1 MRAYLS
7 LDGVLSYL
15 EDAGTPLFNDIVLPS
30 GIDKNILEECIYE
43 DGAEFGVIYSDP
55 PFFKSRVEGWFRR
68 KYDTF
73 QKWNDVLNSTYNPIE
88 NYDRIE
94 DWTDTGT
101 STETGTRSDVGTSHV
116 EGETHDNLQEQTS
129 GTSHAN
135 GETSDNLQE
144 QTSGTSHTKG
154 ETSGTSS
161 NSATTSGRSQTDTT
175 GTDTTK
181 STTTESGRSQ
191 TDTDTTDTLV
201 KTNSEVT
208 DQDGTSAT
216 RASAHN
222 TSETT
227 VSAFN
232 DGNYQPS
239 QKVATAS
246 GEFVTAGQPD
256 KTDTTTTNDVTV
268 TTNGQDTR
276 TIDGQEVT
284 TDSKTTTTN
293 NEVEKVGQEIT
304 QTSGTTTESGTTSGT
319 SEENGTTSGTRE
331 VIETGTSEEN
341 GTTSGTRAVIE
352 QGTSETDGRTTL
364 TSDTTGSKEN
374 EGVHSGRIHGN
385 IGVVTTQKMIR
396 EEVQLRHD
404 FNIYSMISDCFCD
417 EFLIKVY

>member
-30 GIDKNILEECIYE
+30 GIDKGILTECIYE
-43 DGAEFGVIYSDP
+43 DGAEFGVIYTDP
-55 PFFKSRVEGWFRR
+55 PFFKNRVEGWFRR

-101 STETGTRSDVGTSHV
+101 SSETGTRSDVGTSHT
-116 EGETHDNLQEQTS
+116 EGETHDNLQEQT
-129 GTSHAN
+129 T
-135 GETSDNLQE
+135 
-144 QTSGTSHTKG
+144 
-154 ETSGTSS
+154 GTSS
-161 NSATTSGRSQTDTT
+161 DSETQSGRTQTDNNS
-175 GTDTTK
+175 TDN
-181 STTTESGRSQ
+181 
-191 TDTDTTDTLV
+191 LV
-201 KTNSEVT
+201 KTNREVT

-232 DGNYQPS
+232 DGSYAPS
-239 QKVATAS
+239 QKVAVNS
-246 GEFVTAGQPD
+246 GEFVAAGQPD
-256 KTDTTTTNDVTV
+256 ETDTTTTNDVTV
-268 TTNGQDTR
+268 TNNGTDTR
-276 TIDGQEVT
+276 TIQ
-284 TDSKTTTTN
+284 
-293 NEVEKVGQEIT
+293 GQEIE
-304 QTSGTTTESGTTSGT
+304 QTSGTTTGS
-319 SEENGTTSGTRE
+319 
-331 VIETGTSEEN
+331 

-352 QGTSETDGRTTL
+352 SGTSETNGRTTL
-364 TSDTTGSKEN
+364 TSDTTGSREN

-396 EEVQLRHD
+396 EEIELRHD

>member
-30 GIDKNILEECIYE
+30 GIDKGILEECIYE

-73 QKWNDVLNSTYNPIE
+73 QKWNDVLNSAYNPIE

-135 GETSDNLQE
+135 GETSGNSQE
-144 QTSGTSHTKG
+144 QTG
-154 ETSGTSS
+154 GTSS
-161 NSATTSGRSQTDTT
+161 NSVTTSGRSQTDTT
-175 GTDTTK
+175 GTETAE
-181 STTTESGRSQ
+181 STVAESGRSQ

-246 GEFVTAGQPD
+246 GDFVTAEQPD

-268 TTNGQDTR
+268 TSNGQDTR
-276 TIDGQEVT
+276 TIEGQEIT
-284 TDSKTTTTN
+284 TDSKTTTTTG
-293 NEVEKVGQEIT
+293 ETEKVGQEIT

-319 SEENGTTSGTRE
+319 RA
-331 VIETGTSEEN
+331 VIESGTSEES

-352 QGTSETDGRTTL
+352 SGTSETDGRTTL

-417 EFLIKVY
+417 EFLIQVY

>member
-30 GIDKNILEECIYE
+30 GIDKGILTECIYE
-43 DGAEFGVIYSDP
+43 DGAEFGVIYTDP

-88 NYDRIE
+88 NYDRQE

-101 STETGTRSDVGTSHV
+101 SSETGTRSDVGTSHT
-116 EGETHDNLQEQTS
+116 EGETHNNLQEQT
-129 GTSHAN
+129 T
-135 GETSDNLQE
+135 
-144 QTSGTSHTKG
+144 
-154 ETSGTSS
+154 GTSS
-161 NSATTSGRSQTDTT
+161 DSETQSGRTQTDNNS
-175 GTDTTK
+175 TDN
-181 STTTESGRSQ
+181 
-191 TDTDTTDTLV
+191 LV
-201 KTNSEVT
+201 KTNREVT
-208 DQDGTSAT
+208 DQDGTSTT

-232 DGNYQPS
+232 DGSYAPS
-239 QKVATAS
+239 QKVAVNS
-246 GEFVTAGQPD
+246 GEFVAAGQPD

-268 TTNGQDTR
+268 TNNGTDTR
-276 TIDGQEVT
+276 TIQ
-284 TDSKTTTTN
+284 
-293 NEVEKVGQEIT
+293 GQEIE
-304 QTSGTTTESGTTSGT
+304 QTSGTTTGS
-319 SEENGTTSGTRE
+319 
-331 VIETGTSEEN
+331 

-352 QGTSETDGRTTL
+352 SGTSETNGRTTL
-364 TSDTTGSKEN
+364 TSDTTGSREN

-385 IGVVTTQKMIR
+385 IGTVTTQKMIR
-396 EEVQLRHD
+396 EEIELRHN

>member
-30 GIDKNILEECIYE
+30 GIDKTILEECIYE

-55 PFFKSRVEGWFRR
+55 PFFKNRVEGWFRR

-135 GETSDNLQE
+135 GETSGNSQE
-144 QTSGTSHTKG
+144 QTG
-154 ETSGTSS
+154 GTSS
-161 NSATTSGRSQTDTT
+161 NSVTQSGRSQTDTT
-175 GTDTTK
+175 GTDTTEN
-181 STTTESGRSQ
+181 TVTESGRSQ

-246 GEFVTAGQPD
+246 GDFVTAGQPD

-268 TTNGQDTR
+268 TSNGQDTR

-293 NEVEKVGQEIT
+293 GEVEKVGQEIT

-319 SEENGTTSGTRE
+319 RA
-331 VIETGTSEEN
+331 VIESGTSEES

-352 QGTSETDGRTTL
+352 QGTSETNGRTTL

-396 EEVQLRHD
+396 EEVQLRYD

>member
-30 GIDKNILEECIYE
+30 GIDKSTLEECIYE
-43 DGAEFGVIYSDP
+43 DGAEFGVIYTDP
-55 PFFKSRVEGWFRR
+55 PFFKNRVEGWFQR

-101 STETGTRSDVGTSHV
+101 STETGKRSDVGTSHM
-116 EGETHDNLQEQTS
+116 EGETHDNLQEQT
-129 GTSHAN
+129 T
-135 GETSDNLQE
+135 
-144 QTSGTSHTKG
+144 
-154 ETSGTSS
+154 GTSS
-161 NSATTSGRSQTDTT
+161 DSETSSGKTQTDNNS
-175 GTDTTK
+175 TDN
-181 STTTESGRSQ
+181 
-191 TDTDTTDTLV
+191 LV
-201 KTNSEVT
+201 KTNREVT

-232 DGNYQPS
+232 DGSYAPS
-239 QKVATAS
+239 QKVAVNS
-246 GEFVTAGQPD
+246 GEFVAAGQPD

-268 TTNGQDTR
+268 TTNGEDTH
-276 TIDGQEVT
+276 TIQGQEV
-284 TDSKTTTTN
+284 
-293 NEVEKVGQEIT
+293 E
-304 QTSGTTTESGTTSGT
+304 QTSGTTTGS
-319 SEENGTTSGTRE
+319 
-331 VIETGTSEEN
+331 

-352 QGTSETDGRTTL
+352 QGTSESDGRTTL

-396 EEVQLRHD
+396 EELELRHD

>member
-30 GIDKNILEECIYE
+30 GIDKGILEECIYE
-43 DGAEFGVIYSDP
+43 DGAEFGVIYTDP

-101 STETGTRSDVGTSHV
+101 SSETGTRSDVGTSHT
-116 EGETHDNLQEQTS
+116 EGETHDNLQEQT
-129 GTSHAN
+129 T
-135 GETSDNLQE
+135 
-144 QTSGTSHTKG
+144 
-154 ETSGTSS
+154 GTSS
-161 NSATTSGRSQTDTT
+161 DSETQSGRTQTDNNS
-175 GTDTTK
+175 TDN
-181 STTTESGRSQ
+181 
-191 TDTDTTDTLV
+191 LV
-201 KTNSEVT
+201 KTNREVT

-232 DGNYQPS
+232 DGSYAPS
-239 QKVATAS
+239 QKVAVNS
-246 GEFVTAGQPD
+246 GEFVAAGQPD
-256 KTDTTTTNDVTV
+256 TTNTATTNDVTV
-268 TTNGQDTR
+268 TNNGTDTR
-276 TIDGQEVT
+276 TIQ
-284 TDSKTTTTN
+284 
-293 NEVEKVGQEIT
+293 GQEIE
-304 QTSGTTTESGTTSGT
+304 QTSGTTTGS
-319 SEENGTTSGTRE
+319 
-331 VIETGTSEEN
+331 

-352 QGTSETDGRTTL
+352 SGTSQSDGRTTL
-364 TSDTTGSKEN
+364 TSDTTGSREN

-385 IGVVTTQKMIR
+385 IGVTTTQHMI
-396 EEVQLRHD
+396 EEEIQLRHN

>member
-30 GIDKNILEECIYE
+30 GIDKGILTECIYE
-43 DGAEFGVIYSDP
+43 DGAEFGVIYTDP

-88 NYDRIE
+88 NYDRQE

-101 STETGTRSDVGTSHV
+101 SSETGTRSDVGTSHTQ
-116 EGETHDNLQEQTS
+116 GETHDNLQEQT
-129 GTSHAN
+129 T
-135 GETSDNLQE
+135 
-144 QTSGTSHTKG
+144 
-154 ETSGTSS
+154 GTSS
-161 NSATTSGRSQTDTT
+161 DSETQSGRTQTDNNS
-175 GTDTTK
+175 TDN
-181 STTTESGRSQ
+181 
-191 TDTDTTDTLV
+191 LV
-201 KTNSEVT
+201 KTNREVT

-232 DGNYQPS
+232 DGSYAPS
-239 QKVATAS
+239 QKVAVNS
-246 GEFVTAGQPD
+246 GEFVAAGQPD

-268 TTNGQDTR
+268 TNNGTDTR
-276 TIDGQEVT
+276 TIQ
-284 TDSKTTTTN
+284 
-293 NEVEKVGQEIT
+293 GQEIE
-304 QTSGTTTESGTTSGT
+304 QTSGTTTGS
-319 SEENGTTSGTRE
+319 
-331 VIETGTSEEN
+331 

-352 QGTSETDGRTTL
+352 SGTSETNGRTTL
-364 TSDTTGSKEN
+364 TSDTTGSREN

-396 EEVQLRHD
+396 EEIELRHN

>member
-15 EDAGTPLFNDIVLPS
+15 EGAGTPLFNDIVLPS
-30 GIDKNILEECIYE
+30 GIDKGILEECIYE
-43 DGAEFGVIYSDP
+43 DGAEFGVIYTDP
-55 PFFKSRVEGWFRR
+55 PFFKNRVEGWFQR

-101 STETGTRSDVGTSHV
+101 SSETGTRSDVGTSHT
-116 EGETHDNLQEQTS
+116 EGETHDSLQEQT
-129 GTSHAN
+129 N
-135 GETSDNLQE
+135 
-144 QTSGTSHTKG
+144 
-154 ETSGTSS
+154 GTSS
-161 NSATTSGRSQTDTT
+161 DSETSSGRTQTDNNS
-175 GTDTTK
+175 TDN
-181 STTTESGRSQ
+181 
-191 TDTDTTDTLV
+191 LV
-201 KTNSEVT
+201 KTNREVT

-232 DGNYQPS
+232 DGNYAPS
-239 QKVATAS
+239 QKVAVNS
-246 GEFVTAGQPD
+246 GEFVAAGQPD
-256 KTDTTTTNDVTV
+256 TTNTTTTNDVTV
-268 TTNGQDTR
+268 TNNGEDTR
-276 TIDGQEVT
+276 TIQ
-284 TDSKTTTTN
+284 
-293 NEVEKVGQEIT
+293 GQEIE
-304 QTSGTTTESGTTSGT
+304 QTSGTTTGS
-319 SEENGTTSGTRE
+319 
-331 VIETGTSEEN
+331 
-341 GTTSGTRAVIE
+341 GTTSGTRAVTE
-352 QGTSETDGRTTL
+352 QGTSETNGRTTL
-364 TSDTTGSKEN
+364 TSDTTGSREN

-396 EEVQLRHD
+396 EEIELRHN

>member
-30 GIDKNILEECIYE
+30 GIDKGILTECIYE
-43 DGAEFGVIYSDP
+43 DGAEFGVIYTDP
-55 PFFKSRVEGWFRR
+55 PFFKNRVEGWFRR

-101 STETGTRSDVGTSHV
+101 SSETGTRSDVGTSHT
-116 EGETHDNLQEQTS
+116 EGETHDNLQEQT
-129 GTSHAN
+129 T
-135 GETSDNLQE
+135 
-144 QTSGTSHTKG
+144 
-154 ETSGTSS
+154 GTSS
-161 NSATTSGRSQTDTT
+161 DSETQSGRTQTDNNS
-175 GTDTTK
+175 TDN
-181 STTTESGRSQ
+181 
-191 TDTDTTDTLV
+191 LV
-201 KTNSEVT
+201 KTNREVT
-208 DQDGTSAT
+208 DQDGTSAP

-232 DGNYQPS
+232 AGSYAPS
-239 QKVATAS
+239 QKVAVNS
-246 GEFVTAGQPD
+246 GEFVAAGQPD
-256 KTDTTTTNDVTV
+256 TTNTTTTNDVTV
-268 TTNGQDTR
+268 TDNGTDTR
-276 TIDGQEVT
+276 TIQ
-284 TDSKTTTTN
+284 
-293 NEVEKVGQEIT
+293 GQEIE
-304 QTSGTTTESGTTSGT
+304 QTSGTTTGS
-319 SEENGTTSGTRE
+319 
-331 VIETGTSEEN
+331 

-352 QGTSETDGRTTL
+352 SGTSETNGRTTL
-364 TSDTTGSKEN
+364 TSDTTGSREN

-396 EEVQLRHD
+396 EEIQLRHD

>member
-30 GIDKNILEECIYE
+30 GIDKGVLTECIYE
-43 DGAEFGVIYSDP
+43 DGAEFGVIYTDP
-55 PFFKSRVEGWFRR
+55 PFFKNRVEGWFRR

-73 QKWNDVLNSTYNPIE
+73 QKWNNVLNSTYNPIE

-101 STETGTRSDVGTSHV
+101 SSETGTRSDVGTSHT
-116 EGETHDNLQEQTS
+116 EGETHDNLQEQT
-129 GTSHAN
+129 T
-135 GETSDNLQE
+135 
-144 QTSGTSHTKG
+144 
-154 ETSGTSS
+154 GTSS
-161 NSATTSGRSQTDTT
+161 DSETQSGRTQTDNNS
-175 GTDTTK
+175 TDN
-181 STTTESGRSQ
+181 
-191 TDTDTTDTLV
+191 LV
-201 KTNSEVT
+201 KTNREVT

-232 DGNYQPS
+232 DGSYAPS
-239 QKVATAS
+239 QKVAVNS
-246 GEFVTAGQPD
+246 GEFVAAGQPD

-268 TTNGQDTR
+268 TNNGTDTR
-276 TIDGQEVT
+276 TIQ
-284 TDSKTTTTN
+284 
-293 NEVEKVGQEIT
+293 GQEIE
-304 QTSGTTTESGTTSGT
+304 QTSGTTTGS
-319 SEENGTTSGTRE
+319 
-331 VIETGTSEEN
+331 

-352 QGTSETDGRTTL
+352 SGTSQSDGRTTL
-364 TSDTTGSKEN
+364 TSDTTGSREN
-374 EGVHSGRIHGN
+374 AGVHSGRIHGN

>member
-15 EDAGTPLFNDIVLPS
+15 EDARTPLFNDIVLPS
-30 GIDKNILEECIYE
+30 GIDKGILTECIYE
-43 DGAEFGVIYSDP
+43 DGAEFGVIYTDP
-55 PFFKSRVEGWFRR
+55 PFFKSRVEGWFQR

-101 STETGTRSDVGTSHV
+101 SSETGTRSDVGTSHTT
-116 EGETHDNLQEQTS
+116 GETHDNLQEQT
-129 GTSHAN
+129 T
-135 GETSDNLQE
+135 
-144 QTSGTSHTKG
+144 
-154 ETSGTSS
+154 GTSS
-161 NSATTSGRSQTDTT
+161 DSETQSGRTQTDNNS
-175 GTDTTK
+175 TDN
-181 STTTESGRSQ
+181 
-191 TDTDTTDTLV
+191 LV
-201 KTNSEVT
+201 KTNREVT

-232 DGNYQPS
+232 DGSYAPS
-239 QKVATAS
+239 QKVAVNS
-246 GEFVTAGQPD
+246 GEFVAAGQPD

-268 TTNGQDTR
+268 TNNGTDTR
-276 TIDGQEVT
+276 TIQ
-284 TDSKTTTTN
+284 
-293 NEVEKVGQEIT
+293 GQEIE
-304 QTSGTTTESGTTSGT
+304 QTSGTTTGS
-319 SEENGTTSGTRE
+319 
-331 VIETGTSEEN
+331 

-352 QGTSETDGRTTL
+352 SGTSQSDGRTTL
-364 TSDTTGSKEN
+364 TSDTTGSREN

-396 EEVQLRHD
+396 EEIELRHN

>member
-30 GIDKNILEECIYE
+30 GIDKGILTECIYE
-43 DGAEFGVIYSDP
+43 DGAEFGVIYTDP
-55 PFFKSRVEGWFRR
+55 PFFKSRVEGWFQR
-68 KYDTF
+68 KYNTF

-101 STETGTRSDVGTSHV
+101 SSETGTRSDVGTSHTT
-116 EGETHDNLQEQTS
+116 GETHDNLQEQT
-129 GTSHAN
+129 T
-135 GETSDNLQE
+135 
-144 QTSGTSHTKG
+144 
-154 ETSGTSS
+154 GTSS
-161 NSATTSGRSQTDTT
+161 DSETQSGRTQTDNNS
-175 GTDTTK
+175 TDN
-181 STTTESGRSQ
+181 
-191 TDTDTTDTLV
+191 LV
-201 KTNSEVT
+201 KTNREVT

-232 DGNYQPS
+232 DGSYAPS
-239 QKVATAS
+239 QKVAVNS
-246 GEFVTAGQPD
+246 GEFVAAGQPD

-268 TTNGQDTR
+268 TNNGTDTR
-276 TIDGQEVT
+276 TIQ
-284 TDSKTTTTN
+284 
-293 NEVEKVGQEIT
+293 GQEIE
-304 QTSGTTTESGTTSGT
+304 QTSGTTTGS
-319 SEENGTTSGTRE
+319 
-331 VIETGTSEEN
+331 

-352 QGTSETDGRTTL
+352 SGTSQSDGRTTL
-364 TSDTTGSKEN
+364 TSDTTGSREN

-396 EEVQLRHD
+396 EEIELRHN

>member
-30 GIDKNILEECIYE
+30 GIDKGILTECIYE
-43 DGAEFGVIYSDP
+43 DGAEFGIIYTDP

-101 STETGTRSDVGTSHV
+101 SSETGTRSDVGTSHT
-116 EGETHDNLQEQTS
+116 EGETHDNLQEQT
-129 GTSHAN
+129 T
-135 GETSDNLQE
+135 
-144 QTSGTSHTKG
+144 
-154 ETSGTSS
+154 GTSS
-161 NSATTSGRSQTDTT
+161 DSETQSGRTQTDNNS
-175 GTDTTK
+175 TDN
-181 STTTESGRSQ
+181 
-191 TDTDTTDTLV
+191 LV
-201 KTNSEVT
+201 KTNREVT

-232 DGNYQPS
+232 DGSYAPS
-239 QKVATAS
+239 QKVAVNS
-246 GEFVTAGQPD
+246 GEFVAAGQPD
-256 KTDTTTTNDVTV
+256 TTDTTTTNDVTV
-268 TTNGQDTR
+268 TNNGTDTR
-276 TIDGQEVT
+276 TMQ
-284 TDSKTTTTN
+284 
-293 NEVEKVGQEIT
+293 GQEIE
-304 QTSGTTTESGTTSGT
+304 QTSGTTTGS
-319 SEENGTTSGTRE
+319 
-331 VIETGTSEEN
+331 

-352 QGTSETDGRTTL
+352 SGTSQSDGRTTL
-364 TSDTTGSKEN
+364 TSDTTGSREN

>member
-30 GIDKNILEECIYE
+30 GIDKGILTECIYE
-43 DGAEFGVIYSDP
+43 DGAEFGVIYTDP
-55 PFFKSRVEGWFRR
+55 PFFKNRVEGWFRR

-101 STETGTRSDVGTSHV
+101 SSETGTRSDVGTSHTT
-116 EGETHDNLQEQTS
+116 GETHDNLQEQT
-129 GTSHAN
+129 T
-135 GETSDNLQE
+135 
-144 QTSGTSHTKG
+144 
-154 ETSGTSS
+154 GTSS
-161 NSATTSGRSQTDTT
+161 DSETSSGRTQTDNNS
-175 GTDTTK
+175 TDN
-181 STTTESGRSQ
+181 
-191 TDTDTTDTLV
+191 LV
-201 KTNSEVT
+201 KTNREVT

-232 DGNYQPS
+232 DGSYAPS
-239 QKVATAS
+239 QKVAVNS
-246 GEFVTAGQPD
+246 GEFVAAGSPD

-268 TTNGQDTR
+268 TENGTDTR
-276 TIDGQEVT
+276 TIQ
-284 TDSKTTTTN
+284 
-293 NEVEKVGQEIT
+293 GQEIE
-304 QTSGTTTESGTTSGT
+304 QTSGTTTGS
-319 SEENGTTSGTRE
+319 
-331 VIETGTSEEN
+331 

-352 QGTSETDGRTTL
+352 SGTSQSDGRTTL
-364 TSDTTGSKEN
+364 TSDTTGTKEN

>member
-15 EDAGTPLFNDIVLPS
+15 EDAGTPLFNDIILPS
-30 GIDKNILEECIYE
+30 GIDKGILTECIYE
-43 DGAEFGVIYSDP
+43 DGADFGVIYTDP
-55 PFFKSRVEGWFRR
+55 PFFKNRVEGWFRR

-101 STETGTRSDVGTSHV
+101 SSETGTRSDVGTSHT
-116 EGETHDNLQEQTS
+116 EGETHDNLQEQT
-129 GTSHAN
+129 T
-135 GETSDNLQE
+135 
-144 QTSGTSHTKG
+144 
-154 ETSGTSS
+154 GTSS
-161 NSATTSGRSQTDTT
+161 DSETQSGRTQTDNNS
-175 GTDTTK
+175 TDN
-181 STTTESGRSQ
+181 
-191 TDTDTTDTLV
+191 LV
-201 KTNSEVT
+201 KTNREVT

-232 DGNYQPS
+232 DGSYAPS
-239 QKVATAS
+239 QKVAVNS
-246 GEFVTAGQPD
+246 GEFLATGQPD
-256 KTDTTTTNDVTV
+256 KTDTTTTNDVIV
-268 TTNGQDTR
+268 TNNGTDTR
-276 TIDGQEVT
+276 TIQGQEV
-284 TDSKTTTTN
+284 
-293 NEVEKVGQEIT
+293 E
-304 QTSGTTTESGTTSGT
+304 QTSGTTTGS
-319 SEENGTTSGTRE
+319 
-331 VIETGTSEEN
+331 

-352 QGTSETDGRTTL
+352 SGTSETNGRTTL
-364 TSDTTGSKEN
+364 TSDTTGSREN

-385 IGVVTTQKMIR
+385 IGVTTTQHMI
-396 EEVQLRHD
+396 EEEIQLRHN

>member
-7 LDGVLSYL
+7 LDGVLSFL
-15 EDAGTPLFNDIVLPS
+15 EDAGTPLFNDIILPS

-43 DGAEFGVIYSDP
+43 DGAEFGVIYTDP
-55 PFFKSRVEGWFRR
+55 PFFKNRVEGWFQR
-68 KYDTF
+68 KYETF
-73 QKWNDVLNSTYNPIE
+73 QKWYNVLNSTYNPIE
-88 NYDRIE
+88 NYDRQE

-101 STETGTRSDVGTSHV
+101 SSETGTRSDVGTSHT
-116 EGETHDNLQEQTS
+116 EGETHDNLQEQT
-129 GTSHAN
+129 T
-135 GETSDNLQE
+135 
-144 QTSGTSHTKG
+144 
-154 ETSGTSS
+154 GTSS
-161 NSATTSGRSQTDTT
+161 DSETSSGRTQTDNNS
-175 GTDTTK
+175 TDN
-181 STTTESGRSQ
+181 
-191 TDTDTTDTLV
+191 LI
-201 KTNSEVT
+201 KTNREVT

-232 DGNYQPS
+232 DGSYAPS
-239 QKVATAS
+239 QKVAVNS

-268 TTNGQDTR
+268 TSNGQDTR
-276 TIDGQEVT
+276 TIQ
-284 TDSKTTTTN
+284 
-293 NEVEKVGQEIT
+293 GQEIE
-304 QTSGTTTESGTTSGT
+304 QTSGTTTGS
-319 SEENGTTSGTRE
+319 
-331 VIETGTSEEN
+331 

-364 TSDTTGSKEN
+364 TSDTTGSREN
-374 EGVHSGRIHGN
+374 EGIHSGRIHGN

-396 EEVQLRHD
+396 EEIELRHD

>member
-7 LDGVLSYL
+7 LDGALSYL

-30 GIDKNILEECIYE
+30 GIDKSILTECIYE
-43 DGAEFGVIYSDP
+43 DGAEFGIIYTNL
-55 PFFKSRVEGWFRR
+55 PFFKNRVEGWFTR

-73 QKWNDVLNSTYNPIE
+73 QKWYNVLNSVYNPIE

-94 DWTDTGT
+94 DWTDTGS
-101 STETGTRSDVGTSHV
+101 STETGARSDIGTSHT
-116 EGETHDNLQEQTS
+116 EGETHDNLQEQT
-129 GTSHAN
+129 N
-135 GETSDNLQE
+135 
-144 QTSGTSHTKG
+144 
-154 ETSGTSS
+154 GTSS
-161 NSATTSGRSQTDTT
+161 DSETSSGRTQTDN
-175 GTDTTK
+175 
-181 STTTESGRSQ
+181 SS
-191 TDTDTTDTLV
+191 TDTLA
-201 KTNSEVT
+201 KTNREVT

-239 QKVATAS
+239 QKVTTAS
-246 GEFVTAGQPD
+246 GEFVTAQQPD

-268 TTNGQDTR
+268 TTNGQDTH
-276 TIDGQEVT
+276 TLQGQEV
-284 TDSKTTTTN
+284 
-293 NEVEKVGQEIT
+293 E
-304 QTSGTTTESGTTSGT
+304 QTSGTTTGS
-319 SEENGTTSGTRE
+319 
-331 VIETGTSEEN
+331 
-341 GTTSGTRAVIE
+341 GTTSGTRAVVE
-352 QGTSETDGRTTL
+352 SGTSETDGRTTL
-364 TSDTTGSKEN
+364 TSNTTGSKEN

>member
-30 GIDKNILEECIYE
+30 GIDKGILTECIYE
-43 DGAEFGVIYSDP
+43 DGAEFGVIYTDP

-88 NYDRIE
+88 NYDRQE

-101 STETGTRSDVGTSHV
+101 SSETGTRSDVGTSHT
-116 EGETHDNLQEQTS
+116 EGETHNNLQEQT
-129 GTSHAN
+129 T
-135 GETSDNLQE
+135 
-144 QTSGTSHTKG
+144 
-154 ETSGTSS
+154 GTSS
-161 NSATTSGRSQTDTT
+161 DSETQSGRTQTDNNS
-175 GTDTTK
+175 TDN
-181 STTTESGRSQ
+181 
-191 TDTDTTDTLV
+191 LV
-201 KTNSEVT
+201 KTNREVT
-208 DQDGTSAT
+208 DQDGTSTT

-232 DGNYQPS
+232 DGSYAPS
-239 QKVATAS
+239 QKVAVNS
-246 GEFVTAGQPD
+246 GEFVAAGQPD

-268 TTNGQDTR
+268 TNNGTDTR
-276 TIDGQEVT
+276 TIQ
-284 TDSKTTTTN
+284 
-293 NEVEKVGQEIT
+293 GQEIE
-304 QTSGTTTESGTTSGT
+304 QTSGTTTGS
-319 SEENGTTSGTRE
+319 
-331 VIETGTSEEN
+331 

-352 QGTSETDGRTTL
+352 SGTSETNGRTTL
-364 TSDTTGSKEN
+364 TSDTTGSREN

-396 EEVQLRHD
+396 EEIELRHN

>member
-30 GIDKNILEECIYE
+30 GIDKTILEECIYE

-55 PFFKSRVEGWFRR
+55 PFFKNRVEGWFRR

-135 GETSDNLQE
+135 GETSGNSQE
-144 QTSGTSHTKG
+144 QTG
-154 ETSGTSS
+154 GTSS
-161 NSATTSGRSQTDTT
+161 NSVTQSGRSQTDTT
-175 GTDTTK
+175 GTDTTEN
-181 STTTESGRSQ
+181 TVTESGRSQ

-246 GEFVTAGQPD
+246 GDFVTAGQPD

-268 TTNGQDTR
+268 TSNGQDTR

-293 NEVEKVGQEIT
+293 GEVEKVGQEIT

-319 SEENGTTSGTRE
+319 RA
-331 VIETGTSEEN
+331 VIESGTSEES

-352 QGTSETDGRTTL
+352 QGTSETNGRTTL
-364 TSDTTGSKEN
+364 TSDTTGSREN

-385 IGVVTTQKMIR
+385 IGVTTTQQMIY
-396 EEVQLRHD
+396 EEIRLRYHM
-404 FNIYSMISDCFCD
+404 NIYSMISDCFCD

>member
-15 EDAGTPLFNDIVLPS
+15 EDAGTPLFNDIILPS
-30 GIDKNILEECIYE
+30 GIDKSILTKCIYQ
-43 DGAEFGVIYSDP
+43 DGAEFGVIYTDP
-55 PFFKSRVEGWFRR
+55 PFFKNRVEGWFER

-101 STETGTRSDVGTSHV
+101 SSETGTRSDVGTSHT
-116 EGETHDNLQEQTS
+116 EGETHDSLQEQTS
-129 GTSHAN
+129 GTSSDS
-135 GETSDNLQE
+135 ETS
-144 QTSGTSHTKG
+144 
-154 ETSGTSS
+154 
-161 NSATTSGRSQTDTT
+161 SGRTQTDNNS
-175 GTDTTK
+175 TDN
-181 STTTESGRSQ
+181 
-191 TDTDTTDTLV
+191 LV
-201 KTNSEVT
+201 KTSREVT

-232 DGNYQPS
+232 DGSYAPS
-239 QKVATAS
+239 QKVAVNS
-246 GEFVTAGQPD
+246 GEFVAADQPD

-268 TTNGQDTR
+268 TSNGQDTR
-276 TIDGQEVT
+276 TIQGQEV
-284 TDSKTTTTN
+284 
-293 NEVEKVGQEIT
+293 E
-304 QTSGTTTESGTTSGT
+304 QTSGTTTGS
-319 SEENGTTSGTRE
+319 
-331 VIETGTSEEN
+331 

-352 QGTSETDGRTTL
+352 QGTSETNGRTTL

>member
-30 GIDKNILEECIYE
+30 GIDKGILTECIYE
-43 DGAEFGVIYSDP
+43 DGAEFGVIYTDP
-55 PFFKSRVEGWFRR
+55 PFFKNRVEGWFRR

-101 STETGTRSDVGTSHV
+101 SSETGTRSDVGTSHTQ
-116 EGETHDNLQEQTS
+116 GETHDNLQEQT
-129 GTSHAN
+129 T
-135 GETSDNLQE
+135 
-144 QTSGTSHTKG
+144 
-154 ETSGTSS
+154 GTSS
-161 NSATTSGRSQTDTT
+161 DSETQSGRTQTDNNS
-175 GTDTTK
+175 TDN
-181 STTTESGRSQ
+181 
-191 TDTDTTDTLV
+191 LV
-201 KTNSEVT
+201 KTNREVT
-208 DQDGTSAT
+208 DQDGTSTT

-232 DGNYQPS
+232 DGSYAPS
-239 QKVATAS
+239 QKVAVNS
-246 GEFVTAGQPD
+246 GEFVAAGQPD

-268 TTNGQDTR
+268 TNNGTDTR
-276 TIDGQEVT
+276 TIQ
-284 TDSKTTTTN
+284 
-293 NEVEKVGQEIT
+293 GQEIE
-304 QTSGTTTESGTTSGT
+304 QTSGTTTGS
-319 SEENGTTSGTRE
+319 
-331 VIETGTSEEN
+331 

-352 QGTSETDGRTTL
+352 SGTSETNGRTTL
-364 TSDTTGSKEN
+364 TSDTTGSREN

-396 EEVQLRHD
+396 EEIELRHN